1 MARLVALWLAL
12 SALLVGPL
20 ALAHGVGLSNGHY
33 ERTEH
38 GLQAELVFAHADF
51 IGAIPEIDRDL
62 DGVVNSAELAASAP
76 RLQRFAAEA
85 LAVTT
90 ASAPCRVAR
99 AVPQLTDSQGL
110 SLRLTFTCEHAKAD
124 VSVEL
129 RFLEKLGKGHRHR
142 AEVSGR
148 AAQLYFGE
156 NTAFELAPGAARA
169 TPYLEYVRMGFWH
182 ILSGLDHVA
191 FLLAL
196 VFSVTRTWALLAVV
210 SSFTLAHSLSL
221 ALVTL
226 GVWTPSSRYV
236 EPAIALSIV
245 YVALESTTGRA
256 PKRPALVSFLFGLI
270 HGMGFAG
277 ALGELHLAPS
287 DIPVALVLFNGG
299 VELGQLL
306 LLCAVVPALRA
317 LTKFPW
323 FTRRVLPLCS
333 AALVAS
339 GVLWFVRRL
348 G

>member
-1 MARLVALWLAL
+1 MARLLALWLAL
-12 SALLVGPL
+12 SALLVGSL

-38 GLQAELVFAHADF
+38 GLQAELVFAHGDLIA
-51 IGAIPEIDRDL
+51 AIPDMDRDF
-62 DGVVNSAELAASAP
+62 DGTVNSAELAASAP

-85 LAVTT
+85 LAVT
-90 ASAPCRVAR
+90 APSAPCRVAR
-99 AVPQLTDSQGL
+99 AVPRLTDSQGL

-124 VSVEL
+124 VRVEL
-129 RFLEKLGKGHRHR
+129 RFLEKLGKEHRHR
-142 AEVSGR
+142 AEVGDGT
-148 AAQLYFGE
+148 AQLYFGE
-156 NTAFELAPGAARA
+156 HTTFELASGAPPA
-169 TPYLEYVRMGFWH
+169 TPYLEYVSMGFWH

-196 VFSVTRTWALLAVV
+196 VFSVTRTRALLAVV
-210 SSFTLAHSLSL
+210 SSFTLAHALSL

-236 EPAIALSIV
+236 EPAIALSII
-245 YVALESTTGRA
+245 YVGLESTSGRA
-256 PKRPALVSFLFGLI
+256 PKRPGLVSFLFGLV
-270 HGMGFAG
+270 HGTGFGG

-287 DIPVALVLFNGG
+287 EIPIALVLFNGG
-299 VELGQLL
+299 VELGQML

-333 AALVAS
+333 AALVVS
-339 GVLWFVRRL
+339 GVFWFVGRL